1 MSIQLYRAR
10 RRARAFLAT
19 ALTVSLS
26 VALAVASAP
35 ASAASA
41 VRAATPA
48 ALPAGWHTVSLAG
61 VSLAAPASWPTFDF
75 TAADSTGCVRYD
87 THAVYLGNPA
97 QSNCPSRLVG
107 HTETVQISVSATPAP
122 AGAPLTITG
131 GTEARPDLTVISGN
145 SDLTVTITT
154 GADDVLARQIAAT
167 VRFGASAAA
176 TKSPTGANSPTAPRS
191 TETKVAKTKVAATS
205 TGTIITTAYTGR
217 GFDACSAPPVS
228 TMKAWLASP
237 YRAVG
242 IYVGG
247 GSRGCAQ
254 PNLTADWV
262 ARTLNM
268 GWGLM
273 PLYVGLQAPCTAY
286 TKKVSTDI
294 ATARA
299 QGTALA
305 NDAILSLN
313 ALGMGKGTPIYYD
326 MEGYSSSDPTTLA
339 TCRAAVLAFLEAWTI
354 QLHSQGYLSGVY
366 SGVTAGIKDLASQWG
381 TGYTE
386 PDAVWMARWIN
397 LATESPST
405 ASQPGINDAY
415 WSSHQ
420 RIHQYAGGHYATYGG
435 VQLWIDSN
443 QVDAP
448 VVAGNGT
455 LWTAPSTCTG
465 GAPTGGATT
474 GGAIQAT
481 QWQGVAPAPTLAMPR
496 VAGADRYATAS
507 LLAES
512 YTAAQSGTATNAIVI
527 ANGEDFKGG
536 FDALSASYLAG
547 RVGAPI
553 LLTRGDALPDSTAAT
568 LCDVLNNGGTSTE
581 RNIYVI
587 GSGDSVSNAVA
598 SQLANIYHPGGVT
611 VTVSRIAGSDRY
623 QTSAKI
629 ATVNFGSGVG
639 SAPLTAGGASAPT
652 AILASGVVNADALSA
667 GPVSAALD
675 LPVLLTAPDA
685 LDPSVAAALQSL
697 GIRNV
702 IALGGTDRISGSVVS
717 QLQSMG
723 LTVSRIAG
731 SDRYDTAARL
741 NGFARSVLGLAG
753 STVALANGV
762 TGFPDA
768 LTAGPYLGRWG
779 NALLLVPSDATALPD
794 SSAAFLKAQAG
805 TVTNVQALGQP
816 ATVSAAVLSQAAGLI
831 G

>member
-1 MSIQLYRAR
+1 M
-10 RRARAFLAT
+10 LA
-19 ALTVSLS
+19 VSLS
-26 VALAVASAP
+26 VALAVTSVP

-41 VRAATPA
+41 IGAAAPVASAAPA
-48 ALPAGWHTVSLAG
+48 ALPAGWHTVSLAE
-61 VSLAAPASWPTFDF
+61 VSLAVPAAWPTFDF
-75 TAADSTGCVRYD
+75 TAAGSTGCVRYD

-97 QSNCPSRLVG
+97 QSDCPSRLVG

-122 AGAPLTITG
+122 VGAPLTITG
-131 GTEARPDLTVISGN
+131 GTVARPDLTVISGN
-145 SDLTVTITT
+145 SDLAVTITT

-167 VRFGASAAA
+167 VRFGASVATTKSPAATQVAETQVAGTQAAA
-176 TKSPTGANSPTAPRS
+176 TA
-191 TETKVAKTKVAATS
+191 

-228 TMKAWLASP
+228 TMRAWLASP

-254 PNLTADWV
+254 SNLTADWV
-262 ARTLNM
+262 AQTLNM

-273 PLYVGLQAPCTAY
+273 PLYVGLQAPCTSY
-286 TKKVSTDI
+286 TKKVSADI

-326 MEGYSSSDPTTLA
+326 MEGYYSSDPTTIA
-339 TCRAAVLAFLEAWTI
+339 TCRAAVMAFLEAWTI

-366 SGVTAGIKDLASQWG
+366 SGVSAGIKDLASQWG

-386 PDAVWMARWIN
+386 PDAVWMARWID
-397 LATESPST
+397 LTKESPST

-420 RIHQYAGGHYATYGG
+420 RINQHAGGHYAPSGG
-435 VQLWIDSN
+435 VKRWIDSN

-465 GAPTGGATT
+465 GAPTGGAV
-474 GGAIQAT
+474 QAT

-507 LLAES
+507 LLGES

-568 LCDVLNNGGTSTE
+568 LCDVLNNGGSSTE
-581 RNIYVI
+581 RTIYVI

-639 SAPLTAGGASAPT
+639 SASLTAGGASAPT

-667 GPVSAALD
+667 GPVSAALN

-723 LTVSRIAG
+723 RTVSRIAG
-731 SDRYDTAARL
+731 ADRYDTAARL
-741 NGFARSVLGLAG
+741 NGFARSALGLAG